1 MTEDT
6 PAPVT
11 NGFEEKARQVVRRW
25 DLSAYYV
32 EGGCGD
38 ECGCVSGVCELAVSA
53 ISKALEEAVREE
65 RREIMNLLGMDENG
79 DGLVTVKEWDGKPV
93 NVGHDLYYNLEGA
106 LIDLRRQGA
115 DKVCIRTIEHVQE
128 KLANVSNRAES
139 LSYQYGLG
147 QIKGVAASALKG
159 TEDA

>member
-1 MTEDT
+1 MTTIALGVWTDI
-6 PAPVT
+6 ADAL
-11 NGFEEKARQVVRRW
+11 GSEEEYTSEQVR
-25 DLSAYYV
+25 A
-32 EGGCGD
+32 C
-38 ECGCVSGVCELAVSA
+38 VSA
-53 ISKALEEAVREE
+53 ISAALEEAVREE

-93 NVGHDLYYNLEGA
+93 NVGHDPYYNLEGA

-147 QIKGVAASALKG
+147 QIMGISASALKG